1 MRVEIKA
8 HGATMLSVKSLRPF
22 QGNLKSLSEKNYN
35 KLKKEIVELGFS
47 EPLSVWKHE
56 DINYILNGHQ
66 RLRTIQKMIEEG
78 YECPALPVNWVDA
91 NDYNDAKRKVLALTS
106 QYGKIEN
113 DGLYEFI
120 SDSDITVDYIEE
132 SFHFPEVNIDKFKEE
147 YYEPTSDQDLGS
159 EEAIEDKEWLIVCE
173 MKNEIEQSALFEKLT
188 HEGIKCKLM

>member
-1 MRVEIKA
+1 
-8 HGATMLSVKSLRPF
+8 MLSDESGTDRLISTPTVLTFHKISDGYPF
-22 QGNLKSLSEKNYN
+22 ESTCY
-35 KLKKEIVELGFS
+35 
-47 EPLSVWKHE
+47 SVVRLE
-56 DINYILNGHQ
+56 RLLQ
-66 RLRTIQKMIEEG
+66 RLRDEG
-78 YECPALPVNWVDA
+78 FEIPDLPVVRVEAENF
-91 NDYNDAKRKVLALTS
+91 NDAKRKVLALTS

-159 EEAIEDKEWLIVCE
+159 EEAVEDKEWLIVCE
-173 MKNEIEQSALFEKLT
+173 MKNEMEQSALFEKLT